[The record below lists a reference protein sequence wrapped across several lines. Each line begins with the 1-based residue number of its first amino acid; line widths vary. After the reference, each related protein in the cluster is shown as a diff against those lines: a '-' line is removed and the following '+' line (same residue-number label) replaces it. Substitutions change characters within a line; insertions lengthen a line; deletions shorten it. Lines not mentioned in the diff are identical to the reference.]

1 MFIVISVCKFYI
13 IKFVIILAF
22 LYIPTPTHKLLTFL
36 FFWWGQ
42 ILKGEVDEEKLDS
55 YDAHFY
61 APSKNEIEDEVRK
74 EGSFGLDQV
83 EMFEIERE
91 DKDGVSYG
99 TAVAMA
105 VRAIQE
111 SMICQHFGERVLD
124 NLFYNYGRMLDEEM
138 TKEEI
143 KPVSF
148 ALVLRKLK

>member
-1 MFIVISVCKFYI
+1 
-13 IKFVIILAF
+13 
-22 LYIPTPTHKLLTFL
+22 
-36 FFWWGQ
+36 
-42 ILKGEVDEEKLDS
+42 
-55 YDAHFY
+55 
-61 APSKNEIEDEVRK
+61 
-74 EGSFGLDQV
+74 
-83 EMFEIERE
+83 MFEIERE
-91 DKDGVSYG
+91 GKDGVSYG

-148 ALVLRKLK
+148 AAVLRKLK